1 MSDEETNV
9 QAIVEEQTT
18 DEQAAAEQ
26 AAAEQAAAEQAAAEQ
41 AAAEQAAAEQ
51 AAAEQAAA
59 EQAAAEQAAA
69 EQAAAEQAAAE
80 QAADV
85 DGVEDEASYFKK
97 VLTGEIEMTEK
108 DEEKI
113 YSKVGGVRQKIIDN
127 IYNKDEKRKVLLV
140 YLKNIKFR

>member
-26 AAAEQAAAEQAAAEQ
+26 AAAEH
-41 AAAEQAAAEQ
+41 
-51 AAAEQAAA
+51 
-59 EQAAAEQAAA
+59 
-69 EQAAAEQAAAE
+69 AAAEQAAAE

-97 VLTGEIEMTEK
+97 VLTGEVEMTEK

>member
-1 MSDEETNV
+1 MTKKITFKQLLKNKPTNKLLL
-9 QAIVEEQTT
+9 AEQ
-18 DEQAAAEQ
+18 AAEQ

-59 EQAAAEQAAA
+59 EQAAAEQAAPL
-69 EQAAAEQAAAE
+69 QAALKAE

-113 YSKVGGVRQKIIDN
+113 YSKVGG
-127 IYNKDEKRKVLLV
+127 
-140 YLKNIKFR
+140 

>member
-18 DEQAAAEQ
+18 D
-26 AAAEQAAAEQAAAEQ
+26 
-41 AAAEQAAAEQ
+41 
-51 AAAEQAAA
+51 
-59 EQAAAEQAAA
+59 EQAAA

-97 VLTGEIEMTEK
+97 VLTGEVEMTEK